1 MVNLQTVVTNAI
13 QGGQNLM
20 KGWAIPRISASASKF
35 SVVAG
40 AVGAIAL
47 CIFLAYSRHSAIKQ
61 VKALEGKNESL
72 SLALKNDKSSLMGQI
87 QEGHNK
93 LAKELARA
101 KEDMSEYQKGLESEF
116 SKKKD
121 ELVKYKTDF
130 NETAQ
135 KAASSYQGTIESLKA
150 ENKKLAKE
158 LKALKDKSHTTEGSN
173 ELAPMSVPD
182 PIQDKMQK
190 VENEIAN
197 LGKKIASDSQKL
209 ELLKKEAEE
218 GSKPL
223 EDLQARKQE
232 VIDAKK
238 ELTNSSVD
246 EDTNKTL
253 PPDID
258 PNLAEDA
265 KEEAIKKHVSK
276 LIPRMKEMLKE
287 IEITEKNPTDEEIT
301 EEDLAMYKNRLQAM
315 EDIRDGT
322 NFDALIAQ
330 EEEILK
336 GSKVPLAELEA
347 AVATDSEKLQKA
359 KSKFEALTKAQNILQ
374 EEDAS

>member
-87 QEGHNK
+87 QEWHNK